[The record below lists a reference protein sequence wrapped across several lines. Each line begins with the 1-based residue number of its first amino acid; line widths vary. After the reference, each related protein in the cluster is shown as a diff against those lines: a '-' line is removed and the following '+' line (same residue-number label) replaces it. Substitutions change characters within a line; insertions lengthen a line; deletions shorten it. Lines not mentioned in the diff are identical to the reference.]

1 MKIKGVDVS
10 GLNLKQKNAMERHS
24 VHHTG
29 NHLKSMVNAMKKGAT
44 FSQSHKMA
52 MKKVGK

>member
-29 NHLKSMVNAMKKGAT
+29 NHLKSMVDAMKKGAT

>member
-1 MKIKGVDVS
+1 MKIKNVDVS
-10 GLNLKQKNAMERHS
+10 DLNVKQKNAMKRHS

-29 NHLKSMVNAMKKGAT
+29 NHLKSMVNAIKKGAT

>member
-10 GLNLKQKNAMERHS
+10 SLNIKQRNAMKRHS

-44 FSQSHKMA
+44 FGQSHKMA

>member
-1 MKIKGVDVS
+1 MKIKGVDIS
-10 GLNLKQKNAMERHS
+10 ELTKQQKNAMKRHS

-44 FSQSHKMA
+44 FTQSHKKA
-52 MKKVGK
+52 MKDVGK

>member
-1 MKIKGVDVS
+1 MKIKNVDVS
-10 GLNLKQKNAMERHS
+10 DLNVKQRNAMKRHS

-29 NHLKSMVNAMKKGAT
+29 NHLKSMVNAIKKGAT